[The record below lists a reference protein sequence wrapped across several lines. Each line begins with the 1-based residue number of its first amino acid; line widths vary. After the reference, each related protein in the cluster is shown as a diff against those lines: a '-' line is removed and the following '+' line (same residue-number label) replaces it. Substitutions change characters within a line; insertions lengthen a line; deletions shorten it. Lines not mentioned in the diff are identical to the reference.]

1 MRVVSTATHRALRP
15 IAIFEACKGGGVF
28 IAGFELLG
36 FLNRD
41 NREFAEELIR
51 HLHLDP
57 AGHYAKLFITTMAQ
71 ESDAQLMAFASFA
84 ALYAALRFAEAY
96 GLWHERRWAEW
107 LAALSGGVYIPVEIY
122 ELLHRASWLKFA
134 ALVINLVI
142 VAYMAW
148 LLTENR
154 RKQAAAEKQLTAGAG

>member
-1 MRVVSTATHRALRP
+1 MSVPVHKALRP
-15 IAIFEACKGGGVF
+15 IAIFEACKGVVVL

-41 NREFAEELIR
+41 NQEFAEELIR

-71 ESDAQLMAFASFA
+71 ESDAQLMAFAAFA
-84 ALYAALRFAEAY
+84 ALYAAVRFAEAY

-122 ELLHRASWLKFA
+122 ELIQRVTWLRSTT
-134 ALVINLVI
+134 LVVNVLI
-142 VAYMAW
+142 VAYMVR
-148 LLTENR
+148 LLAETR
-154 RKQAAAEKQLTAGAG
+154 RHRADAEKQLTPGAG